1 MNLRFTITYRLNQG
15 IAYIERARGFLDAVQ
30 LSEAWMRE
38 MSAQAFLLEA
48 HHTTHIEGTHLT
60 LDEAAQAFA
69 GQIPPHAD
77 ADDLQELLNYRDA
90 FSVVTSYLQ
99 SGAPVTEALIR
110 EIHQR
115 LVKDVRGNQARPGQY
130 RLGQNYVAN
139 SITGEVIYTPPPP
152 GAVPGEMQE
161 LVEWLNQPGEI
172 HPILVSGIA
181 QFQLVHIHPFMDGN
195 GRTSRL
201 LSTLC
206 LYRAGYDFKRL
217 FTLSEYY
224 DRDRAAFYAAIQ
236 GVREADLDLTSW
248 LEYFVS
254 GLATQLTEVQTQGRR
269 AVALDESLKHYRL
282 APRQTEVLRYLLIH
296 PSMNI
301 QDFERLCP
309 AVARRTLQR
318 DLGDLLARGLLR
330 QIASSPTDPGR
341 RYELNPEL

>member
-1 MNLRFTITYRLNQG
+1 MFDFDQG
-15 IAYIERARGFLDAVQ
+15 RK
-30 LSEAWMRE
+30 
-38 MSAQAFLLEA
+38 FLLEKQRCSVI
-48 HHTTHIEGTHLT
+48 TF
-60 LDEAAQAFA
+60 QY
-69 GQIPPHAD
+69 Q
-77 ADDLQELLNYRDA
+77 LLRWIQCFGDFGEMA
-90 FSVVTSYLQ
+90 
-99 SGAPVTEALIR
+99 
-110 EIHQR
+110 
-115 LVKDVRGNQARPGQY
+115 
-130 RLGQNYVAN
+130 
-139 SITGEVIYTPPPP
+139 GEVIYTPPPP

-172 HPILVSGIA
+172 HPILVRGIA

-206 LYRAGYDFKRL
+206 LYRAEYDFKRL

-224 DRDRAAFYAAIQ
+224 DRDRAAFFAAIQ

-254 GLATQLTEVQTQGRR
+254 GLATQLTEVQAQGIR
-269 AVALDESLKHYRL
+269 AVALDESQKHYRL

-296 PSMNI
+296 PSLNI

-309 AVARRTLQR
+309 DVARRTLQR